1 MEELK
6 VLAKVTPG
14 VITFNS
20 DELKEDVKRQLA
32 EFKGATFDEES
43 ITTAK
48 AIVAQLRSKIKEANA
63 EAIKIDKIYS
73 QPCVDFR
80 AEVKSVNAIIESAI
94 DEIASQLEVYEEKR
108 KAKKR
113 EDIKVVYEKLI
124 DVFGEY
130 LPLDKIYNTQWE
142 NKTFTI
148 AKVTEEVNNLIDSV
162 AQAIT
167 TITSMN
173 SDSVPKALELYKQD
187 LSITNAITYINNYE
201 RQKAEIE
208 QKAAEQKRIDEE
220 NRIREEERRKI
231 ADQLQKEEE
240 IRQAEE
246 RIKAQA
252 LEAIEQ
258 AKEIAKAEAIA
269 EIEQAKVETLSS
281 KPQTGEENEYLF
293 AISATDEEV
302 EQIKMYLD
310 SIGVEFSIQ

>member
-1 MEELK
+1 MNELK

-20 DELKEDVKRQLA
+20 EELKKDVERQLA

-48 AIVAQLRSKIKEANA
+48 AIIARLRSVIKEANA
-63 EAIKIDKIYS
+63 EAIKIDKVYS
-73 QPCVDFR
+73 QPCKDFR
-80 AEVKSVNAIIESAI
+80 NDIKEVCLLL
-94 DEIASQLEVYEEKR
+94 DETITEITSQLDIYEEKR

-113 EDIKVVYEKLI
+113 EDIKTVYESLI

-130 LPLDKIYNTQWE
+130 LPLDKIYSSQWE

-148 AKVTEEVNNLIDSV
+148 AKVTEEINNLIDSV

-258 AKEIAKAEAIA
+258 AKETAKAEAIA
-269 EIEQAKVETLSS
+269 EIEQAKVEALAS
-281 KPQTGEENEYLF
+281 KPQTADTEEYLF
-293 AISATDEEV
+293 AISATSEEV

-310 SIGVEFSIQ
+310 SIGVEYSIQ

>member
-14 VITFNS
+14 IITFNS
-20 DELKEDVKRQLA
+20 EELKKDVERQLA

-73 QPCVDFR
+73 QPCVDFG
-80 AEVKSVNAIIESAI
+80 AEVKSVNALIESAI
-94 DEIASQLEVYEEKR
+94 DEITSQLEVYEEKR

-113 EDIKVVYEKLI
+113 DDIKAVYESLI
-124 DVFGEY
+124 DAFGEY
-130 LPLDKIYNTQWE
+130 LPLDKIYSAQWE

-148 AKVTEEVNNLIDSV
+148 AKVTEEINNLIDSV

-258 AKEIAKAEAIA
+258 AKETARAETIK
-269 EIEQAKVETLSS
+269 EIEQAKVEALAS
-281 KPQTGEENEYLF
+281 KPQTAETNEYLF
-293 AISATDEEV
+293 AISATAEEV